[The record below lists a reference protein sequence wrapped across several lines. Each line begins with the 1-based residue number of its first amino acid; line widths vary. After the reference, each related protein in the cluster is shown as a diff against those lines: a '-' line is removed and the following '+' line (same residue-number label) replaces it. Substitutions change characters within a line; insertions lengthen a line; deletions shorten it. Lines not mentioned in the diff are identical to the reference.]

1 MKTILYYAVDWKGK
15 SIYEEMKNLK
25 TIFPDYSDQIDN
37 MMTYPIWKIKSKYN
51 NYEQETCK
59 HFNKPLSIHNVLIT
73 ANNPNQSLNLHV
85 TCKGRSLSPKASGKG
100 SCIAAYLETMDE
112 ATYNSKW

>member
-51 NYEQETCK
+51 NYEQET
-59 HFNKPLSIHNVLIT
+59 NKPLSIHNVLIT

-85 TCKGRSLSPKASGKG
+85 TYKG